1 MKKVLIYRWNV
12 FNQKDIQSAMNN
24 LGYRADIYEEPEESK
39 KEYYSRQLID
49 VFMEYDFIFSVNF
62 FRAYRIY
69 VRRCTKNIFHGPW
82 TVRL

>member
-62 FRAYRIY
+62 FSARIGY
-69 VRRCTKNIFHGPW
+69 M
-82 TVRL
+82 